1 MLKEIYEQVEVMDN
15 VFRGRIN
22 FETYDLHSDTL
33 EDLSK
38 EDIRNIT
45 IVASGTSYNA

>member
-22 FETYDLHSDTL
+22 FETSELRSDTL
-33 EDLSK
+33 EELSK
-38 EDIRNIT
+38 EDIKNIT
-45 IVASGTSYNA
+45 IVAS